1 MGIWRSIRQVEMTK
15 RIGIVSRLDH
25 SDALAK
31 SKEIYDFILSRKLT
45 VLPETGLARLQ
56 NLDGGCP
63 ISEMNADL
71 IITVG
76 GDGTVLKTCI
86 NIPHPDTPILSVNMG
101 RRGYLTEVEP
111 VNAIKAIESCL
122 AGKYK
127 LEDHSKLSVYL
138 NDRRLADSLN
148 EALVTSA
155 LPSKMLR
162 FSLGLN
168 SRKLV
173 ECRADSLIVA
183 TPTGSTAHAMSA
195 GGPILDN
202 SLDAFVMVFVCSL
215 EPIRPMVI
223 PSRSTV
229 EISLLDERPMG
240 EVVIDGRYQ
249 HRLYPRT
256 PLKLRKSEHKAVFVR
271 FETADLSRSLLRLQ
285 PRELRSM

>member
-1 MGIWRSIRQVEMTK
+1 MTK
-15 RIGIVSRLDH
+15 RIGLVSRLDH

-31 SKEIYDFILSRKLT
+31 SKEIYEVIRAKKLT
-45 VLPETGLARLQ
+45 VLPEIGLAGLEKWE
-56 NLDGGCP
+56 GGCL

-86 NIPHPDTPILSVNMG
+86 NIPKPDTPILSVNMG

-111 VNAIKAIESCL
+111 VNAIRAVDGYL
-122 AGKYK
+122 AGKYR

-138 NDRRLADSLN
+138 NDRWLADALN
-148 EALVTSA
+148 EALVTSTS
-155 LPSKMLR
+155 PSKMLR
-162 FSLGLN
+162 FSLHLDN
-168 SRKLV
+168 RKLV

-202 SLDAFVMVFVCSL
+202 SLDAFVIVLVCSL

-223 PSRSTV
+223 PSRSTI
-229 EISLLDERPMG
+229 EISLLDERPLG
-240 EVVIDGRYQ
+240 EVIVDGRSQ
-249 HRLYPRT
+249 HRLYPKS
-256 PLKLRKSEHKAVFVR
+256 PLKLQVSKHKAVFVR
-271 FETADLSRSLLRLQ
+271 FETPALSRSLSRIQ
-285 PRELRSM
+285 PREFRLV